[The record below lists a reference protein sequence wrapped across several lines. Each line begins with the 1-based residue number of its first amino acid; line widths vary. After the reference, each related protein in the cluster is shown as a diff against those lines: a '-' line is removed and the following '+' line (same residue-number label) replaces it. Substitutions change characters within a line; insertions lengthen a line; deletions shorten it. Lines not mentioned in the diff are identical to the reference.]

1 MDSED
6 FVDDDG
12 VAYHWESQVF
22 QKIHME
28 AESGDAASQFRLAL
42 LFSGE
47 AGLIAPNPQ
56 KQAEWYQKASE
67 QDHWPAMNN
76 LACMYRD
83 GTGVEQSKEK
93 AFELFLKA
101 AQNELML
108 AQYNV
113 ALCFEIG
120 DGVVKN
126 LDLAFDW
133 YNAASK
139 QGDAISLFKC
149 GCFYF
154 DGIGRPK
161 DKKLGF
167 DFFKQ
172 SAEKGHTQSIYL
184 VGYCLQNGFGS
195 EYSDSFV
202 EWYQRAADAGHARAS
217 LKLALIYDDG
227 LSVSSDYDKVI
238 HYLNQSANCGNAE
251 AKFRLYEKLSDQI
264 TDESGRQRLRQLLE
278 QAAEAGFKDA
288 RNKFAKCLLEGDLF
302 SKDVDRSIQLMER
315 SVDDGDHGVF
325 FLLDSVAECDLTSAR
340 RDALLRITKK
350 SADLFN
356 QYAAFQYAQQLEAK
370 GSKKDLEEA
379 HKYYAS
385 AAALGHHAAVLDLAR
400 CYQHGLGCDKSLP
413 RETAS
418 IYYQQTFVV
427 GILANECLGK
437 LAGMFADGVG
447 LPKNYVFAYALSNF
461 AGAAGDVGSI
471 ALRDSLEAKMSPEQ
485 IGKAQDMSQEWSDL
499 SQIKDHKLFPD
510 WMREPPEYTLLK
522 QEAKARR
529 LYEAKGNARLAKL
542 ILSALKANEENN
554 HGEKS

>member
-1 MDSED
+1 MDSKEC
-6 FVDDDG
+6 FDDDG
-12 VAYHWESQVF
+12 VAYQWESQVF
-22 QKIHME
+22 EKIHSE

-47 AGLIAPNPQ
+47 TGVITPNPQ
-56 KQAEWYQKASE
+56 KQAEWYQKAAE
-67 QDHWPAMNN
+67 QDHLPAMNN

-83 GTGVEQSKEK
+83 GIGVNQSKEK

-113 ALCFEIG
+113 ARCFELG
-120 DGVVKN
+120 EGVVKN
-126 LDLAFDW
+126 LDSAFDW

-154 DGIGRPK
+154 DGIGCPK

-184 VGYCLQNGFGS
+184 VGYCLQNGFGT

-202 EWYQRAADAGHARAS
+202 AWYQRAADAGHARAS

-227 LSVSSDYDKVI
+227 FSVPSDYDKVI
-238 HYLNQSANCGNAE
+238 HYLNHSANCGNAE
-251 AKFRLYEKLSDQI
+251 AKFRLYEKLSAQI

-278 QAAEAGFKDA
+278 QAAESGFKDA
-288 RNKFAKCLLEGDLF
+288 RNKLAECLLEGDLF

-315 SVDDGDHGVF
+315 SVDDGDHGVYS
-325 FLLDSVAECDLTSAR
+325 LLDRVAEGDLTSAR
-340 RDALLRITKK
+340 SDALLRITKK

-356 QYAAFQYAQQLEAK
+356 QYAAFQYAQQLEAN
-370 GSKKDLEEA
+370 GSQEDLEEA
-379 HKYYAS
+379 HKYYSS
-385 AAALGHHAAVLDLAR
+385 AAALGHYAAALNLAR
-400 CYQHGLGCDKSLP
+400 CYQLGIGCNESLP

-418 IYYQQTFVV
+418 IYFHQAFVV
-427 GILANECLGK
+427 GVLADECLGK

-461 AGAAGDVGSI
+461 AGAAGDDGAI

-510 WMREPPEYTLLK
+510 WMREPPAYTLLTEESNVKRLSQETRWGRAAESLLQYLKVNKDFDKREK
-522 QEAKARR
+522 Q
-529 LYEAKGNARLAKL
+529 
-542 ILSALKANEENN
+542 
-554 HGEKS
+554 